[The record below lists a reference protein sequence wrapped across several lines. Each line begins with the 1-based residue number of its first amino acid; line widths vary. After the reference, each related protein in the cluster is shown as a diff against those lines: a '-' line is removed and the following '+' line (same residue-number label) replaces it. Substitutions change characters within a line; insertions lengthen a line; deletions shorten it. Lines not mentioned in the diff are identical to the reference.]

1 MPHTQ
6 WRPRPN
12 QVDGGTLV
20 TSLYDIGPIALA
32 PAAGTSPTVND
43 RHIATARRQGTQ
55 AHAAIAAI
63 AGRVPGTADDDLP
76 DLIRRAV
83 AEQVVGRENGRIA
96 VARVR
101 VSGLVHQYVRVFLP
115 RTATFA
121 GAEVHTPGHG
131 RADLAWDHPHAGI
144 LYDELK
150 TYRSADTAHDA
161 AALTQLARYVT
172 AGTTRHG
179 LAFAGV
185 RLLTLGNTAAS
196 LLMAPDGRTTPLW
209 DTHLS
214 PTALAG
220 RPTP

>member
-1 MPHTQ
+1 MSHTQ
-6 WRPRPN
+6 WRPHLGYL
-12 QVDGGTLV
+12 DGGPPV
-20 TSLYDIGPIALA
+20 TSLYDIGPIALVPVA
-32 PAAGTSPTVND
+32 DSSPTLND

-63 AGRVPGTADDDLP
+63 AGLLPVTAEEDLP
-76 DLIRRAV
+76 DLVRRAV
-83 AEQVVGRENGRIA
+83 AEHVVGRENGRIA

-131 RADLAWDHPHAGI
+131 RADLAWDHPHAGVF
-144 LYDELK
+144 YDELK
-150 TYRSADTAHDA
+150 TYRSAETARDA
-161 AALTQLARYVT
+161 TVLTQLARYVA
-172 AGTTRHG
+172 AGTARHG

-214 PTALAG
+214 PAVLAG
-220 RPTP
+220 RTTP